1 MKMKRLLALLAAT
14 SMLLALTACHI
25 KKGDGK
31 ILSDD
36 EIQVSQEAEAA
47 SREAASAALESAVAE
62 EMDDVIK
69 KDIGKTQ
76 KNKQVVLMRTKDYL
90 TEYWVFVM
98 DRKGVCQYTM
108 TYSFYDETHYSTIKG
123 YGDRENDKLVKHDDD
138 ARLLVYKNTSSKGI
152 SYQECLDNFA
162 ENTIWTLV
170 K

>member
-76 KNKQVVLMRTKDYL
+76 KNKQVVVVRTEDYY
-90 TEYWVFVM
+90 TEYKIYKM
-98 DRKGVCQYTM
+98 DRKGMIDYVLSYT
-108 TYSFYDETHYSTIKG
+108 FYDETHYSQIKG
-123 YGDRENDKLVKHDDD
+123 YGDQENNKLIKHDDN
-138 ARLLVYKNTSSKGI
+138 ARLLVYKNTAVEGF
-152 SYQECLDNFA
+152 SYDD
-162 ENTIWTLV
+162 TV
-170 K
+170 KNYEDDPLWKIVK